1 MSTEEWSDCEYWQ
14 RERRKKYT
22 ALIALKSK
30 VKTKENLLLIAKRK
44 KPLPKY
50 ISSYSFI
57 VTDSNPT
64 KPVIEAL
71 AMGRFF
77 KEGWSPKNKVWLVCP
92 SHEIENE
99 SR

>member
-1 MSTEEWSDCEYWQ
+1 MKVEDWECNP
-14 RERRKKYT
+14 RKKYT

-30 VKTKENLLLIAKRK
+30 VKTKENLLSIAKRK

-92 SHEIENE
+92 SHELENE

>member
-1 MSTEEWSDCEYWQ
+1 VKVEDWECNP
-14 RERRKKYT
+14 RKKYT
-22 ALIALKSK
+22 ALIALESK
-30 VKTKENLLLIAKRK
+30 VKTKENLLSIAKRK

-64 KPVIEAL
+64 KPVVEAL

-77 KEGWSPKNKVWLVCP
+77 KEGWSPRNKVWLVCP
-92 SHEIENE
+92 SHEIEHE

>member
-1 MSTEEWSDCEYWQ
+1 VKVEDWECNP
-14 RERRKKYT
+14 RKKYT

-30 VKTKENLLLIAKRK
+30 VKTKENLLSIAKRK

-92 SHEIENE
+92 SHELENE

>member
-1 MSTEEWSDCEYWQ
+1 MKVEDWECNP
-14 RERRKKYT
+14 RKKYT

-30 VKTKENLLLIAKRK
+30 VKTKENLLSIAKRK

-77 KEGWSPKNKVWLVCP
+77 KEGWGPKNKVWLVCP